1 MGFHWCYGT
10 WGGWPMKDMA
20 DLGLCVRMTREALDR
35 IDRPVD
41 YVHMPA
47 LKHPEPEF
55 FAPLTQLDDAGDLD
69 VYLGIVH
76 HTDGVDGFRERMS
89 MARRYRARF
98 GIGSVCGYG
107 RIDPAELPGVLAV
120 HRDCAAALRA

>member
-1 MGFHWCYGT
+1 
-10 WGGWPMKDMA
+10 
-20 DLGLCVRMTREALDR
+20 
-35 IDRPVD
+35 
-41 YVHMPA
+41 MPA